1 MKVHLD
7 THVAVWLAAG
17 EKRRLKSVEARLRRG
32 SLFLSPV
39 ALLEMEFLHEIGR
52 IKTPIADV
60 WEVLSED
67 YGISEATGEVQLLG
81 RQARLLGWTR
91 DPFDRLIVAH
101 ALADDAILLSADETI
116 RKHCPRAQWS

>member
-1 MKVHLD
+1 
-7 THVAVWLAAG
+7 
-17 EKRRLKSVEARLRRG
+17 
-32 SLFLSPV
+32 
-39 ALLEMEFLHEIGR
+39 MEFLHEIGR